1 MKIDIQLAP
10 VSKRMFAF
18 LLDLILAS
26 ILVTGF
32 YLVLSSALDIDS
44 YGEKYNERKA
54 AYETVYGVDFENDDY
69 QSMDETAKANY
80 KAAVDAMNADEEAN
94 KAIKTSYALTF
105 GILGG
110 GIVLAMLLLEF
121 VVPLLLKDGRTLG
134 KRLFGLGVMRRSSL
148 RISAPVLFVRG
159 VIGKGLFELVL
170 PVMLIVTAGAG
181 VTGIFGLILLGIMVI
196 AEIVVVAKS
205 GTNAFL
211 HDLLSDSVVIDWD
224 SQQIFPDEG
233 SLRKYLAERAEAESE
248 AGPESAGYEA
258 FDIQK
263 TE

>member
-1 MKIDIQLAP
+1 MKNDIQLAP

-18 LLDLILAS
+18 LLDLIIAS
-26 ILVTGF
+26 ILVTGVYF
-32 YLVLSSALDIDS
+32 LLSLVLDIDS
-44 YGEKYNERKA
+44 YSAKYNQRKA
-54 AYETVYGVDFENDDY
+54 AYEAEYGVDFDNSDY
-69 QSMDETAKANY
+69 QSMDEAGKANY
-80 KAAVDAMNADEEAN
+80 KAAVEAMNADEEAN

-105 GILGG
+105 GIIGG
-110 GIVLAMLLLEF
+110 GIVLAVLLLEF
-121 VVPLLLKDGRTLG
+121 LLPLLLKDGRTLG

-181 VTGIFGLILLGIMVI
+181 LTGIFGIILLGIMVI
-196 AEIVVVAKS
+196 AEIVTVAKS

-211 HDLLSDSVVIDWD
+211 HDLLSDTVVIDWD
-224 SQQIFPDEG
+224 SQRIFPDEE
-233 SLRKYLAERAEAESE
+233 SLRAYLNEHSEPE
-248 AGPESAGYEA
+248 AGSESP
-258 FDIQK
+258 DIQK